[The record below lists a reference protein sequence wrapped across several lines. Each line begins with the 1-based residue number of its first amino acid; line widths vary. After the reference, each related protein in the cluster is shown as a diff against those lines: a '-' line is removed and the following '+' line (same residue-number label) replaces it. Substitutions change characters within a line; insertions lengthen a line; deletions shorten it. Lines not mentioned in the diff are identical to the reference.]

1 MANTSINMQK
11 SVRDNTVPNGGVTN
25 PSGMDNAL
33 NSLKMPIIPE
43 TSYFESFRGATEFN
57 SIMQS
62 PVNATQG
69 QQASFQVHNIGFLET
84 CWTKFECMFT
94 LKTSGTANTYN
105 FGEDFPYSLINRVVS
120 QFNGQVVTHSSTP
133 YNLLALS
140 TKRNTGFKFP
150 AVANG
155 TQTADTEDTT
165 LTQGGVAKA
174 ANAKINSLSNHG
186 LYGVEITAVN
196 GAGNGITTTKG
207 LANGL
212 TTLKKVSLAG
222 TANNSVT
229 MKCWGYIPI
238 HYTPRKD
245 NLIGLIP
252 LQNNSVF
259 LDVKLDVASVL
270 GSDYNAPISTTATD
284 VIDSYSMVIKPII
297 DFYSVPAPYLNSAD
311 IYKYL
316 IMYNYIVSDTTVQTT
331 GTGRFLNYNMPNNSF
346 LASIMTTFRKST
358 DHSLLNI
365 DDVLSSMYI
374 DYNGTAIV
382 RNTPSDFDIM
392 KANLLYT
399 GGWNLPKGV
408 FCKDFF
414 DSLNGANGQDWSRF
428 INLYDA
434 TSPQLVAYSTDT
446 APNMDV
452 NVTLEKIV
460 PVSVMA

>member
-1 MANTSINMQK
+1 MAKQIINTQK

-33 NSLKMPIIPE
+33 NSLKMPLVPE
-43 TSYFESFRGATEFN
+43 MSYFEAFRGATEFN

-84 CWTKFECMFT
+84 CWTKFECTFT
-94 LKTSGTANTYN
+94 LSTKGSANTYN
-105 FGEDFPYSLINRVVS
+105 FGADFPYSLINRVVS

-133 YNLLALS
+133 YNLLALA

-150 AVANG
+150 SIENG
-155 TQTADTEDTT
+155 TQTAETDSTT
-165 LTQGGVAKA
+165 LTTSTIKT
-174 ANAKINSLSNHG
+174 ANAKINGQSNHG
-186 LYGVEITAVN
+186 LYGVEIADIKGTGNAV
-196 GAGNGITTTKG
+196 TTTKA

-212 TTLKKVSLAG
+212 TALKSISLAA

-229 MKCWGYIPI
+229 LKCWGYIPI

-270 GSDYNAPISTTATD
+270 GSDYNAPISTSATD
-284 VIDSYSMVIKPII
+284 VIDNYSMVIKPII

-346 LASIMTTFRKST
+346 LASIMTTFRKSA

-365 DDVLSSMYI
+365 DEVLSSMYI

-382 RNTPSDFDIM
+382 RNTPSDFDVM